1 MFACIFRVDF
11 RKEQFQHKVARQKE
25 RKEEQE
31 REREE
36 TEERLEA
43 LREKVLH
50 FSRNS
55 QNICLQH
62 DASKCEVLSAIP
74 LCRQGCFCIT

>member
-25 RKEEQE
+25 RKEEEE

-50 FSRNS
+50 FSGILKIFVYS
-55 QNICLQH
+55 MMQ
-62 DASKCEVLSAIP
+62 ASVK
-74 LCRQGCFCIT
+74 F